1 MGEDLILSQV
11 SQYLR
16 KHWCWFFL
24 PLFCLL
30 RLAAHSSFLVTGDC
44 PEWPSSAWAAED
56 ADNPELILMNL
67 RRRLSVKNPLLR
79 LFILLQNFN
88 ELSPLHIRW
97 KGSIIS
103 LVKCKNKKGELSRQA
118 VHSALCLWLGFM
130 WEGTVMQT
138 TDPTAYFGNTRW
150 CLFLLSPVHH
160 MENTIRP
167 NSRQW
172 PYTMMQRA

>member
-1 MGEDLILSQV
+1 M
-11 SQYLR
+11 
-16 KHWCWFFL
+16 L
-24 PLFCLL
+24 PLFCLF

-67 RRRLSVKNPLLR
+67 RRRLSVKTLCCVCSYCYRTSMNCHHCTSDER
-79 LFILLQNFN
+79 
-88 ELSPLHIRW
+88 EA
-97 KGSIIS
+97 
-103 LVKCKNKKGELSRQA
+103 LVKCKNKKEELSRQA
-118 VHSALCLWLGFM
+118 VRSVLCLWLGFM
-130 WEGTVMQT
+130 WECTVMQT

-150 CLFLLSPVHH
+150 CLFLISPVHH

-172 PYTMMQRA
+172 PYSIMQRA